1 MKQSS
6 KGRNKLPA
14 VRIIGGSMR
23 GRPIRYDGDP
33 ATRPMKDRV
42 REAAFNLLGPA
53 IKGKRVIDLF
63 AGTGAMAFEA
73 ISRGATSAVLIDR
86 RFPNARLIRETAAEL
101 KIEDKID
108 VFSGD
113 TFLWVQREMV
123 ATEEPTVVFCCPPY
137 DFYLERWPQLSTIIE
152 KILAMSPSGSMLL
165 VESDERFETNQ
176 LPDAYQ
182 WDVRAYP
189 PAVLSLSEIS

>member
-1 MKQSS
+1 
-6 KGRNKLPA
+6 
-14 VRIIGGSMR
+14 MR
-23 GRPIRYDGDP
+23 GRAIRYDGDP

-42 REAAFNLLGPA
+42 REAAFNLLGPN
-53 IKGKRVIDLF
+53 IKGKQVIDLF

-123 ATEEPTVVFCCPPY
+123 EAAKPTVVFCCPPY
-137 DFYLERWPQLSTIIE
+137 DFYLERWSQLSKMIDQV
-152 KILAMSPSGSMLL
+152 LALLPSDSMLL
-165 VESDERFETNQ
+165 VESDGRFETTQ
-176 LPDAYQ
+176 LPAAFE

>member
-1 MKQSS
+1 
-6 KGRNKLPA
+6 
-14 VRIIGGSMR
+14 MR

-42 REAAFNLLGPA
+42 REAAFNLLGPQ
-53 IKGKRVIDLF
+53 IKGKQVIDLF

-73 ISRGATSAVLIDR
+73 ISRGATSAVLIER
-86 RFPNARLIRETAAEL
+86 RFPNARLIRETAAGL

-113 TFLWVQREMV
+113 TFLWVHREMV
-123 ATEEPTVVFCCPPY
+123 KAEVPTVVFCCPPY
-137 DFYLERWPQLSTIIE
+137 DFYLERWTQLSRMIDEIM
-152 KILAMSPSGSMLL
+152 AMLPSGSSLL
-165 VESDERFETNQ
+165 VESDGRFETTQ
-176 LPDAYQ
+176 LPDAFE

>member
-14 VRIIGGSMR
+14 VRIIGGAMR
-23 GRPIRYDGDP
+23 GRAIRYDGDP

-53 IKGKRVIDLF
+53 IKGKQVIDLF
-63 AGTGAMAFEA
+63 AGTGVMAFEA
-73 ISRGATSAVLIDR
+73 ISRGAANAVLIER
-86 RFPNARLIRETAAEL
+86 RFPNARLIRDTAAEL

-108 VFSGD
+108 IFSGD
-113 TFLWVQREMV
+113 TFNWVQRIMV
-123 ATEEPTVVFCCPPY
+123 EADESTVVFCCPPY
-137 DFYLERWPQLSTIIE
+137 DFYLERWPQLSAMIE
-152 KILAMSPSGSMLL
+152 KILALLPSGSMFL
-165 VESDERFETNQ
+165 VESDGRFETTQ
-176 LPDAYQ
+176 LPDALE

-189 PAVLSLSEIS
+189 PAVLSLSEIV

>member
-6 KGRNKLPA
+6 KARNKLPFI
-14 VRIIGGSMR
+14 RIIGGAMR
-23 GRPIRYDGDP
+23 GRAIQYDGDP

-53 IKGKRVIDLF
+53 IKNKQVIDLF

-73 ISRGATSAVLIDR
+73 ISRGAAAAVLIER

-101 KIEDKID
+101 KIEDRID

-113 TFLWVQREMV
+113 TFQWVRRLMAAAETP
-123 ATEEPTVVFCCPPY
+123 AVVFCCPPY
-137 DFYLERWPQLSTIIE
+137 DFYLQQWPQLAAMVE
-152 KILAMSPSGSMLL
+152 RILELVPSGSTIL
-165 VESDERFETNQ
+165 VESDGRFDTTQ
-176 LPDAYQ
+176 LPRAG

-189 PAVLSLSEIS
+189 PAVLSVLEIK

>member
-6 KGRNKLPA
+6 KGRNKLPTI
-14 VRIIGGSMR
+14 RIIGGDMR
-23 GRPIRYDGDP
+23 GRAIRYDGDL

-42 REAAFNLLGPA
+42 REAAFNLLGPT
-53 IKGKRVIDLF
+53 IKGKHVIDLF

-73 ISRGATSAVLIDR
+73 ISRGAANAVLIER
-86 RFPNARLIRETAAEL
+86 RFPNARLIRDTAAEL

-113 TFLWVQREMV
+113 TFNWVQRVMV
-123 ATEEPTVVFCCPPY
+123 EADEPTVVFCCPPY
-137 DFYLERWPQLSTIIE
+137 DFYLERWPQLSAMIDE
-152 KILAMSPSGSMLL
+152 VLALLPSGSVLL
-165 VESDERFETNQ
+165 VESDGRFETTQ
-176 LPDAYQ
+176 LPDTFD

-189 PAVLSLSEIS
+189 PAVLSLSEIG